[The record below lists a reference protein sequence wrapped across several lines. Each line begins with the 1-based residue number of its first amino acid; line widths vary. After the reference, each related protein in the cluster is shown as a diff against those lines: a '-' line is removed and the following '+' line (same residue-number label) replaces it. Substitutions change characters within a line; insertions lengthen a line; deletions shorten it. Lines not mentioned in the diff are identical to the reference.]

1 MDELI
6 YVIAG
11 KEESLVNAHCRELLD
26 KLLEPPQRT
35 TGLFDA
41 EAASVQASEILDELR
56 TSPFLT
62 DKRVVLVKD
71 ADKFISANRPPLEK
85 YFDNPCP
92 TGRLIFTVRTWDAR
106 TILAKKLAK
115 AGKLIKVTP
124 PKRKELPPRLIKYA
138 SEAHDK
144 KLGRE
149 AALLLIELTGDEL
162 PRLYS
167 EIDKL
172 VLFADTDKAITTKH
186 IESLIGH
193 NRLFN
198 AFTVIDA
205 VIAGNI
211 AVALERLRGMFAQ
224 DKSAGF
230 TVVGAFAYHF
240 RKMFNAKAML
250 EKGARTFE
258 VARKCNIWSQQ
269 DQFFAQLR
277 RISLKQIG
285 GHIKQLAETDYAIKS
300 GKTKPHIA
308 MEQFV
313 LKLSTR

>member
-26 KLLEPPQRT
+26 KLLESSQRT

-41 EAASVQASEILDELR
+41 DASSVSASEVLDELR

-71 ADKFISANRPPLEK
+71 ADKFISANRTPLEK

-92 TGRLIFTVRTWDAR
+92 TGRLIFTVRSWDAR

-115 AGKLIKVTP
+115 AGKLIKVTQ
-124 PKRKELPPRLIKYA
+124 PKRSELPSRLIKYA

-144 KLGRE
+144 KLSRDT
-149 AALLLIELTGDEL
+149 ASLLIELSGDEL
-162 PRLYS
+162 PQLYS

-172 VLFADTDKAITTKH
+172 ALFADAEKAITTKH

-240 RKMFNAKAML
+240 RRMFSAKAML
-250 EKGARTFE
+250 EKGARTVE
-258 VARKCNIWSQQ
+258 VARRCNIWSQQ
-269 DQFFAQLR
+269 DKFFAQLR
-277 RISLKQIG
+277 RINLKQIG

-300 GKTKPHIA
+300 GQTKPHIA
-308 MEQFV
+308 MEQFI

>member
-11 KEESLVNAHCRELLD
+11 REESLVNAHCHKLLD
-26 KLLEPPQRT
+26 KLLEPSQRT

-41 EAASVQASEILDELR
+41 EAASIPASEVLDELR
-56 TSPFLT
+56 TAPFLT

-71 ADKFISANRPPLEK
+71 ADKFISANRPTLEK
-85 YFDNPCP
+85 YFDNPCS

-115 AGKLIKVTP
+115 AGKLIKVVP
-124 PKRKELPPRLIKYA
+124 PKRGELPHRLIKYA

-144 KLGRE
+144 KLARD
-149 AALLLIELTGDEL
+149 AATLLIELTGDEL

-172 VLFADTDKAITTKH
+172 ALFADAEKAITAKH

-193 NRLFN
+193 NRLFD

-205 VIAGNI
+205 VIAGNV

-230 TVVGAFAYHF
+230 SVVGAFAYHF

-250 EKGARTFE
+250 EKGVRTGE
-258 VARKCNIWSQQ
+258 VARRCNIWSQQ
-269 DQFFAQLR
+269 DKFFAQLR
-277 RISLKQIG
+277 QITLKQIG
-285 GHIKQLAETDYAIKS
+285 GHLQQLAETDYAIKT
-300 GKTKPHIA
+300 GRTKPHIA
-308 MEQFV
+308 MEQFI
-313 LKLSTR
+313 LRLSAC